1 MSIFEK
7 TSEIIKEMSGL
18 KTVRYDDLLVENIGL
33 DSLKMVTL
41 IIELEDAFGITFDE
55 SDMNPFNL
63 ITVKDAAE
71 LVRKYKGDEND

>member
-1 MSIFEK
+1 MNIFEK
-7 TSEIIKEMSGL
+7 ICEIIKEMSGL